1 MHLGIISKKPMF
13 STEQREFYENEQ
25 QKILDKLGYLFV
37 NSAEFRKF
45 PSLYMY
51 FDYQKFLQ
59 TDIRCGMHPIQLLF
73 STIEN
78 YYNILEDKKR
88 NLNVKYELGELT
100 EEEYGQQLTDLL
112 MEKLKVDAEINLQ
125 AKREYKKIYKESK
138 KLK

>member
-1 MHLGIISKKPMF
+1 MHLGAISKKPMF

-37 NSAEFRKF
+37 NSDEFRKF

-51 FDYQKFLQ
+51 FDYNKFLQ

-73 STIEN
+73 STIQN
-78 YYNILEDKKR
+78 YYNVLEDKKR

-138 KLK
+138 QLK

>member
-1 MHLGIISKKPMF
+1 MHLGVISKKPMF

-37 NSAEFRKF
+37 NSDEFRKF

>member
-1 MHLGIISKKPMF
+1 MHLGAISKKPMF

-37 NSAEFRKF
+37 NSDEFRKF

-73 STIEN
+73 STIQN
-78 YYNILEDKKR
+78 YYNVLEDKKR

-138 KLK
+138 QLK